1 MNYFQ
6 HHSKS
11 YYITKNQM
19 KEEEEEEARKAK
31 MDNVQSTSS
40 STYDGHSQIF
50 SLTQETITHHK

>member
-19 KEEEEEEARKAK
+19 KEEEEEARKAK